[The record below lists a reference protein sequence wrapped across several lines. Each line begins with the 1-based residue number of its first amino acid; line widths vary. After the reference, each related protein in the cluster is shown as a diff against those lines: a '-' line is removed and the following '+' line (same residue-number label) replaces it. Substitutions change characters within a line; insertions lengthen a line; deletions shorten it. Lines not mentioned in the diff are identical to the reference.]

1 MSIEAVLTVQLNR
14 KSQNGMAVYL
24 CKIRLI
30 IEWELGTGSIN
41 PCTTAWFIGFPAGPE
56 ATIIKCKN

>member
-14 KSQNGMAVYL
+14 KSQNGMAVCL

-30 IEWELGTGSIN
+30 IEWEQGASI
-41 PCTTAWFIGFPAGPE
+41 PALLRGLLAFQPDR
-56 ATIIKCKN
+56 KRQL